1 LGDKLKMAKEKK
13 KSLGKGLAAL
23 IGDLG
28 EEEVR
33 NLNPSEIKTEGSK
46 IPIEFLEPNRNQPRK
61 TFDEDSINEL
71 AQSIREKG
79 ILFPILVKPLEEKK
93 YQIIAGER
101 RWRAAQKANLHEIP
115 VVIRDLEENEVLE
128 IALIEN
134 MQREDLTAIEEAS
147 GLNRLLVEHN
157 YTQKDLSKIIGKSR
171 SNIANTLRLLSL
183 PHKVQ
188 DFVQRKILTAGHARS
203 LVGLENALSI
213 AQFAIKK
220 KMSVRQ
226 LEQYV
231 NYVKNKKNIKSSSGN
246 TKKDPNTLAIEK
258 SLSDHLGLTVTIKQ
272 KKSEQGELKVVYKNF
287 EQLDYIIKRLNK

>member
-1 LGDKLKMAKEKK
+1 MAKEKK

-115 VVIRDLEENEVLE
+115 VVIKDLEENEVLE

-134 MQREDLTAIEEAS
+134 IQREDLTAIEEAS

-203 LVGLENALSI
+203 LVGLENSLSI

>member
-1 LGDKLKMAKEKK
+1 MAKEKK

-28 EEEVR
+28 EEEAR

-46 IPIEFLEPNRNQPRK
+46 IPIEYLEPNRNQPRK

-79 ILFPILVKPLEEKK
+79 ILLPILVKPLEEKK

-115 VVIRDLEENEVLE
+115 VVIKDLEENEVLE

-134 MQREDLTAIEEAS
+134 IQREDLTAIEEAS

-203 LVGLENALSI
+203 LVGLENSLSI

>member
-1 LGDKLKMAKEKK
+1 MAKEKK

-79 ILFPILVKPLEEKK
+79 ILLPILVKPLEEKK

-134 MQREDLTAIEEAS
+134 IQREDLTAIEEAS

-203 LVGLENALSI
+203 LVGLENSLSI

>member
-1 LGDKLKMAKEKK
+1 MAKEKK

-46 IPIEFLEPNRNQPRK
+46 IPIEYLEPNRNQPRK

-115 VVIRDLEENEVLE
+115 VVIKDLEENEVLE

-134 MQREDLTAIEEAS
+134 IQREDLTAIEEAS

-203 LVGLENALSI
+203 LVGLENSLSI

>member
-1 LGDKLKMAKEKK
+1 MAKEKK

-46 IPIEFLEPNRNQPRK
+46 IPIEYLEPNRNQPRK

-79 ILFPILVKPLEEKK
+79 ILFPILVKPLEEKR